1 MISYFRV
8 DRTIWNEYEDN
19 IVSFPI
25 SSGIFSGETMAPK
38 IRILLI
44 DDHPLFREGIK
55 TIIAKNIRYEVVG
68 EAGTAAQGL
77 QLLRELQPDLVLIDL
92 SLPDQSGIELIKD
105 IYRFSPKIS
114 MMVVSMHSKVDYI
127 VKAFQ
132 AGATGYLVKESAS
145 EMLMQGIDYVLKGD
159 YFMDPSVSHQV
170 VKKLA
175 ALPSKRSA
183 VNPSGYD
190 TLTLRE
196 QEVLVMLAEGLTSK
210 QIADK
215 LFISPKTAENHRSSI
230 MRKLEIHSVIDLARY
245 AAKIGLIDIDLWKA

>member
-1 MISYFRV
+1 
-8 DRTIWNEYEDN
+8 
-19 IVSFPI
+19 
-25 SSGIFSGETMAPK
+25 MAPK
-38 IRILLI
+38 IRVLLI

-77 QLLRELQPDLVLIDL
+77 QLSRELQPDLVLIDL

-105 IYRFSPKIS
+105 IYRFSPKIR
-114 MMVVSMHSKVDYI
+114 MMVVSMHSKIDYI

-145 EMLMQGIDYVLKGD
+145 EMMMQGIDYVLKGD
-159 YFMDPSVSHQV
+159 YYMDPSVSHQV

-175 ALPSKRSA
+175 ALPSKSA
-183 VNPSGYD
+183 VINPSGYD